1 MITLA
6 WYLLKVIICSGIL
19 CGYYYIALR
28 NKIFHRW
35 NRFYL
40 LASVVLALSVPL
52 MKINIFR
59 NADADRGTV
68 IKVLQTINSGDEI
81 IIEYNRH
88 GGLQF
93 TSENMVKAT
102 YLLITI
108 IFLSAFFISLY
119 KIIRLKKNYPETKHE
134 GINFITTDAKGTP
147 FSFFNFIFWN
157 NAIDIYSRQG
167 QQIFNH
173 EIAHV
178 REKHSYDKVF
188 MNITLIF
195 FWINPFF
202 WLIQKELGMI
212 HEFIADKEALEDD
225 DISAFA
231 EMILQTVYPGKQ
243 FSLTNNF
250 FHSPLKRRLIMFTK
264 NKNPKV
270 SYLSRLLV
278 LPLAAI
284 VFLAFTLK
292 MKTNDPINK
301 YEGKII
307 NVVIDAGH
315 GGDDN
320 GAIENNVKEKDLNLA
335 IAKEIKQLNKNE
347 NINII
352 LSREGDETKSVRER
366 VNFADEKKAD
376 LFISIHV
383 DAEENKNAHNG
394 LVVFIPKN
402 DNSYLQQSKLLGSA
416 LIESFKNNYSLNVG
430 NDLIQREQNIWV
442 LKENRYPAVL
452 LETGFLSSSA
462 DLNYLTNLASHKII
476 AQNILNGIEKY
487 AEENASTH
495 VEIKSSTNSTNS
507 VSSEPKILARLAG
520 SATIYD
526 SISKV
531 SGQADTIII
540 NANDN
545 PANSN
550 ISGEAKGSIDI
561 RVSQTANDPIYFVDG
576 KEIPKAEMK
585 LISPQS
591 IESIN
596 VLKGESGVALYGE
609 RARNGVVLISQKDV
623 KPSMI
628 TLNNTTFTAEPSMVK
643 TSKKNTITKA
653 IPVYLG
659 DGRKS
664 DIEVITSPDT
674 NVQTDT
680 IPDKL
685 FTKVEYEAEFPG
697 GHEAWIKYIVSKV
710 QANKDSLKNEDF
722 GTCVVKF
729 IVNKDGNISNVEATT
744 MQKTQLAKIAVEAVR
759 TGPKW
764 VPAKQNGQIVASYRL
779 QPVTLTQPN

>member
-1 MITLA
+1 
-6 WYLLKVIICSGIL
+6 
-19 CGYYYIALR
+19 
-28 NKIFHRW
+28 
-35 NRFYL
+35 
-40 LASVVLALSVPL
+40 
-52 MKINIFR
+52 MKINIFH
-59 NADADRGTV
+59 NADTDKGTV
-68 IKVLQTINSGDEI
+68 VKVLQTINSGDEI
-81 IIEYNRH
+81 IIEYNRNNH
-88 GGLQF
+88 LQF
-93 TSENMVKAT
+93 TSQNMVKGT

-119 KIIRLKKNYPETKHE
+119 KIIKLKKKYPETKHE
-134 GINFITTDAKGTP
+134 GISFITTDAKGTP

-320 GAIENNVKEKDLNLA
+320 GAIENNVKEKDLNIS
-335 IAKEIKQLNKNE
+335 IAKLIKQLNRNE

-352 LSREGDETKSVRER
+352 LSREGDETKSVKER

-402 DNSYLQQSKLLGSA
+402 DNPYLQQSKLLGSA

-452 LETGFLSSSA
+452 LETGFLSSST

-487 AEENASTH
+487 AEENVSANT
-495 VEIKSSTNSTNS
+495 EIKSSTNITNS
-507 VSSEPKILARLAG
+507 GLSEPKILARLAG

-526 SISKV
+526 SIGKV
-531 SGQADTIII
+531 NGKADTIII
-540 NANDN
+540 NSNDN
-545 PANSN
+545 ATNSN

-561 RVSQTANDPIYFVDG
+561 RGFQTAKDPIYFVDG
-576 KEIPKAEMK
+576 KEITKGEMK
-585 LISPQS
+585 SISPNSIKSINVLTGKSATTLYGERAKNGVVQIIKKEIKTPAAKPFS
-591 IESIN
+591 SDNITSVPAMVTFKKSEATTQNPIYFVDGKETNVSEMKNIPPGNIESIN
-596 VLKGESGVALYGE
+596 VIKGEDALKNYGDRGKDGVI
-609 RARNGVVLISQKDV
+609 NITM
-623 KPSMI
+623 KP
-628 TLNNTTFTAEPSMVK
+628 EG
-643 TSKKNTITKA
+643 KA
-653 IPVYLG
+653 P
-659 DGRKS
+659 
-664 DIEVITSPDT
+664 
-674 NVQTDT
+674 TDT
-680 IPDKL
+680 IPERL
-685 FTKVEYEAEFPG
+685 FTKVENEAEFPG

-729 IVNKDGNISNVEATT
+729 IVNKDGSISNVEATT
-744 MQKTQLAKIAVEAVR
+744 MQKTQLAKIAVEVVR

-779 QPVTLTQPN
+779 QPVTLTEPN